1 MATSISKRGAVL
13 KRWSC
18 FDYYCERPLSL
29 LWLII
34 QRKLSTKKWHYF
46 LLLCT
51 DILAQYEKMFKGTFL
66 RKSAAFWPTFC
77 GPCVPKLD
85 NFLIELSQELSI
97 RKWLSKDIGCFE
109 GQESLNF
116 FVKFSGN
123 LVYRNLTTF
132 CSNYHRPHL
141 FWFSNNLQKSSNC
154 DKIFY
159 ESFWGGRNMIYFD
172 RISNGTF
179 CSKTLPYLDQ
189 TFMRI
194 SFPKRPIF
202 TKIQM
207 KLSTSTSNHFKIF
220 KKNCPSKPDLFRT
233 IFRGTWHYFD

>member
-1 MATSISKRGAVL
+1 MKHERQRANIDHIVFYECNQHHNSNIKYSFNIFNQEFLIRIHEVNNPIYGNALPKHGRTMTIFSRRFCTMATSISKRGAVL
-13 KRWSC
+13 KPWSC
-18 FDYYCERPLSL
+18 FNNYCERPWSL

-141 FWFSNNLQKSSNC
+141 FWFSNNLAC
-154 DKIFY
+154 RTD
-159 ESFWGGRNMIYFD
+159 
-172 RISNGTF
+172 
-179 CSKTLPYLDQ
+179 SK
-189 TFMRI
+189 
-194 SFPKRPIF
+194 
-202 TKIQM
+202 
-207 KLSTSTSNHFKIF
+207 KL
-220 KKNCPSKPDLFRT
+220 
-233 IFRGTWHYFD
+233 